1 MDIEALRA
9 FKYVVE
15 SGSISQAAERLNY
28 SQSNVTTKIHK
39 LEHQLKT
46 TLLYRHNRGC
56 IVTPKGEELFQYALQ
71 IFKTIELAEYA
82 MQDQDHPKGSLKIG
96 SMETTAA
103 VRLPE
108 ILACYHKQFP
118 LVELSLQTSP
128 TKQLVEAILQFEM
141 DAAFVSGPIVHT
153 HLHAETVFREKM
165 LLISSKEQPN
175 LELESATILVFRAGC
190 SYRFQLEK
198 YLRYA
203 GIKSYRLM
211 ELGSLEAIVGCAAAG
226 LGITLL
232 PEAVYDTYSK
242 YYNLSYSELPEEFS
256 IIDTQLISHK
266 ENPSIA
272 LQHFQQ
278 LLKKTLKSRAV
289 DKVEC

>member
-9 FKYVVE
+9 FAYVVE
-15 SGSISQAAERLNY
+15 TGSISQAAEKLNY

-39 LEHQLKT
+39 LEQQLQT

-56 IVTPKGEELFQYALQ
+56 IVTPKGEDLYQYAVQ
-71 IFKTIELAEYA
+71 IFKTIELAECA
-82 MQDQDHPKGSLKIG
+82 MQDQDHPKGALKIG

-103 VRLPE
+103 VRLPA
-108 ILACYHKQFP
+108 ILASYHRQFP

-128 TKQLVEAILQFEM
+128 TKQLIDSVLQFDM
-141 DAAFVSGPIVHT
+141 DAAFVSGPVIHSN
-153 HLHAETVFREKM
+153 LHAETVFTEKM
-165 LLISSKEQPN
+165 LLVSPKEQPN
-175 LELESATILVFRAGC
+175 IPLESATILVFRAGC

-198 YLRYA
+198 YMRNE

-211 ELGSLEAIVGCAAAG
+211 ELGSLEAIVGCVSAG

-232 PEAVYDTYSK
+232 PQAVYETYSK
-242 YYNLSYSELPEEFS
+242 YYDLAYQEIPEAFA

-266 ENPSIA
+266 DNPSVP
-272 LQHFQQ
+272 LQHFRQ
-278 LLKKTLKSRAV
+278 LLKIQKELPI
-289 DKVEC
+289 

>member
-1 MDIEALRA
+1 MDIEALKA

-15 SGSISQAAERLNY
+15 SGSISQAAQRLNY

-39 LEHQLKT
+39 LEQQLKT
-46 TLLYRHNRGC
+46 NLLYRHNRGC
-56 IVTPKGEELFQYALQ
+56 VVTPKGEELFQYAVQ
-71 IFKTIELAEYA
+71 IFKTIELAECA
-82 MQDQDHPKGSLKIG
+82 MQDLDHPKGTLKIG

-108 ILACYHKQFP
+108 ILANFHKQFP

-128 TKQLVEAILQFEM
+128 TKQLVEAVLQFDM
-141 DAAFVSGPIVHT
+141 DAAFVSGPINHS

-165 LLISSKEQPN
+165 LLIFPKEQPN
-175 LELESATILVFRAGC
+175 IALESATILVFRAGC

-198 YLRYA
+198 YMRHE

-211 ELGSLEAIVGCAAAG
+211 ELGSLEAIVGCVAAG

-232 PEAVYDTYSK
+232 PEAVYETYAK
-242 YYNLSYSELPEEFS
+242 YYELTYRELPEEYA

-266 ENPSIA
+266 ENPSVP
-272 LQHFQQ
+272 LYHFIE
-278 LLKKTLKSRAV
+278 LLKTKCTV
-289 DKVEC
+289 